1 MSKRSANDSEEVRN
15 TSAKLSENSAP
26 VGNNSME
33 IDEEVVRDPK
43 YAEMGDFE
51 AEYSDEY
58 ESDGIVEIDSNG
70 EGELEDEDQEIPDA
84 QDIIKKDEEKEVQE
98 SDIYL
103 PHRSKPL
110 GPDEVLEAD
119 PSVYEMLHNV
129 NLPWPC
135 LTLDILPDHL
145 GNERRNY
152 PASLYV
158 ATATQAEKKKDNE
171 LYVLKLS
178 QLAKTLVKDEE
189 EDDDEDNEDEDDFE
203 GDPVMESESVSL
215 RDTTNRLRISPH
227 AANTGEYFT
236 ATSSENGE
244 VLIYDLSSQYK
255 SFDSPGYTIP
265 KNANKP
271 IHTIRSHGNVEG
283 YGLDWS
289 PLINTGSLLS
299 GDCTGRVFLTNR
311 TSSKWITDKTPFT
324 VDNNESI
331 EDIQWSKAEQTVFA
345 TAGTDGYIR
354 IWDTRSKKHKPAISV
369 VGSKTDINVISWSE
383 KINYLLASG
392 DDDGKWGI
400 WDLRNFK
407 PNEQPS
413 PVAQY
418 DFHKSAITS
427 ISFNPLDE
435 SIIAVSSE
443 DNTVTLWDLSV
454 EADDEEIK
462 QQNSA
467 NKDLQDIPPQLLF
480 VHWQK
485 DVKDVKW
492 HKQIPGA
499 LVSTG
504 TDGLNVW
511 KTISV

>member
-1 MSKRSANDSEEVRN
+1 MSKRVNEEQSSPRN
-15 TSAKLSENSAP
+15 TAPKTAEGAAPNSSKIEALEDD
-26 VGNNSME
+26 VDMGE
-33 IDEEVVRDPK
+33 FEDP
-43 YAEMGDFE
+43 
-51 AEYSDEY
+51 YSDEY
-58 ESDGIVEIDSNG
+58 ESDEEIVEIDSNG
-70 EGELEDEDQEIPDA
+70 EGEEDAQEI
-84 QDIIKKDEEKEVQE
+84 IEKDQKEEKKE
-98 SDIYL
+98 SSFWL
-103 PHRSKPL
+103 PHKSKPL

-119 PSVYEMLHNV
+119 PSVYDMLHNV

-135 LTLDILPDHL
+135 LTLDVLPDHL
-145 GNERRNY
+145 GDERRNF
-152 PASLYV
+152 PASVYV
-158 ATATQAEKKKDNE
+158 TTATQAQKKKDNE
-171 LYVLKLS
+171 LLVLKLS
-178 QLAKTLVKDEE
+178 QLSRTLVKEE
-189 EDDDEDNEDEDDFE
+189 EDNAEDEDEDE
-203 GDPVMESESVSL
+203 YDGDPVMESETLPL
-215 RDTTNRLRISPH
+215 RDTTNRIRVSPH
-227 AANTGEYFT
+227 AASTGEYFT

-255 SFDSPGYTIP
+255 AFDSPGYTIP
-265 KNANKP
+265 KNAKKP

-299 GDCTGRVFLTNR
+299 GDCSGRVFLTNR
-311 TSSKWITDKTPFT
+311 TSSSWVTDKTPFT

-345 TAGTDGYIR
+345 TCGTDGYIR

-369 VGSKTDINVISWSE
+369 VGSKTDINVISWCD

-407 PNEQPS
+407 PGNQPS

-462 QQNSA
+462 QQRSDA
-467 NKDLQDIPPQLLF
+467 KDLEDIPPQLLF